1 MRNHLLILALSASGA
16 LAACSGQSASN
27 AQATP
32 NEVTITAH
40 DYSFDGPDSISAGVT
55 TIKLVNQGTELH
67 HLQLVRLEE
76 GKTMQDLLAA
86 FAAGGPPPSWAS
98 LVGGPNAV
106 VPGKSNS
113 VVQSLEPGHYG
124 FLCVI
129 PGLDGVPHVM
139 KGMEASLTV
148 TPATS
153 TVQEPAPDAVMTL
166 MDYGFQFSKP
176 LTAGARIIRV
186 ENTAEQPHEVVLVR
200 LKPGKTAAEMAAW
213 EMSGRKGDAP
223 GEWVGGL
230 VGLTKGQHSSFAV
243 NLETG
248 TYGLICFFPD
258 AQDGKP
264 HLMHG
269 MVQDIQ
275 VS

>member
-1 MRNHLLILALSASGA
+1 MRAHFLLLT
-16 LAACSGQSASN
+16 LAAGLGACTGQSASN
-27 AQATP
+27 AQAKP

-40 DYSFDGPDSISAGVT
+40 DYRFDGPDSIPAGVT

-67 HLQLVRLEE
+67 HLQMVRLEE
-76 GKTMQDLLAA
+76 GKTMQDVLAA
-86 FAAGGPPPSWAS
+86 LAAGGPPPSWVS

-113 VVQSLEPGHYG
+113 VVQALVPGHYG

-139 KGMEASLTV
+139 KGMEAALTV
-148 TPATS
+148 TPSSS
-153 TVQEPAPDAVMTL
+153 TVQEPVADATMTL
-166 MDYGFQFSKP
+166 SDYGFQFSNP
-176 LTAGARIIRV
+176 LRAGARIIRV
-186 ENTAEQPHEVVLVR
+186 ENVAEQPHEVVLVR

-230 VGLTKGQHSSFAV
+230 VGLTRGQHSSFAV
-243 NLETG
+243 NLERG

-269 MVQDIQ
+269 MVKDFQ